1 MRTRYVLGTTY
12 TNSYQILL
20 RKRIS
25 MLRRYRTISLN
36 FLELVII
43 GKHIKIMEY
52 KKGFTVLVSQ
62 FWMSKDKKILQILS
76 KRTAF
81 NYILNFIFIV
91 FSHVKTVILLQT
103 ILHNILILCLW
114 PRIIRSTNQG
124 VFSLWIFRHRYF

>member
-1 MRTRYVLGTTY
+1 
-12 TNSYQILL
+12 
-20 RKRIS
+20 

-91 FSHVKTVILLQT
+91 FSHVKNVILLQT

-124 VFSLWIFRHRYF
+124 VFSL